1 VCAGRRN
8 IDDTLEFMAEEDIDA
23 DVMPLLPS

>member
-8 IDDTLEFMAEEDIDA
+8 TDDTLEFKDEVDIDA